1 MKKFLTVLLALSVV
15 FTYTVGSAFA
25 AVSAGR
31 DVTTEAAKKVES
43 ELTKVK
49 AAETLYLGGL
59 NPVPSN
65 EPADKGVS
73 FVDINLKRFAVA
85 DAKKVTAN
93 VIADAENDLNKL
105 YASVIAGKYESDD
118 QLDVAIASITASDYY
133 GADKFQNKVN
143 SLTKLADYELQYAK
157 ERYTALVNAVD
168 PLNYSDKVDENGDS
182 NRSKVVALKADTV
195 KKIDDAQNA
204 YKAGGARE
212 VANDFLVALEKIN
225 TITDDSYDV
234 ADLAA
239 AKEIAIAKVTAAY
252 AEQKADALAVQNQ
265 IIRENERITPQTD
278 ATRKAIAD
286 AKEAIEAINEQYP
299 AALQLMTDQIKALEK
314 VDDTVYYAGGAADTN
329 GIGTIKNYKYTYNVA
344 LSGTV
349 APAALVLAV
358 KKVNKIDELKADA
371 ELAKQFIGIEGSK
384 YYSVEEVEI
393 ALENAVK
400 KVYPV
405 KDSSELKIISID
417 AMTPA
422 EALQARIDALIGE
435 GDKAKAKV
443 VIDNKAY
450 ETVKAWTDAVAAGKY
465 DYNGSVDTKDAI
477 NELAK
482 DTKAALK
489 EVTSIADAEKV
500 FLDAYAKFDAFV
512 TKAEYDEMYAAK
524 GALYEKATKYSEQI
538 KAAVAAK
545 HQIVDASGKYNF
557 DSAPDKKFADNLIA
571 EMKKA
576 TTVADL
582 DAKYAEAIAVIDN
595 LKTVDALTAEAKAIN
610 DKALAIKAPVT
621 PAQKAEV
628 TGVMDEYAAFKDYVA
643 LIDCNKVFVL
653 YDARVKGYLQT
664 IANDEAKAINDAIK
678 AVGTVTV
685 EDKAAVEKI
694 IADKEALDQL
704 VKDYELTAT
713 TPAVG
718 DVDALETALSN
729 AEIEAVKIAIAK
741 MEMTMSKENVAKIR
755 DLQKAY
761 NALKTS
767 QKAAITGELY
777 DKYIALGKLA
787 NKYEINSTESLKL
800 SVSTKL
806 YKKSNKIRVNWK
818 VKDGDASYIDGYQ
831 VYKST
836 KAQKNY
842 KFMGKTKKSYM
853 DNKKNLKKGT
863 RYFYKVRAY
872 VEIDGQKYYSDW
884 SNKGN
889 RIYK

>member
-59 NPVPSN
+59 NPVTNN

-73 FVDINLKRFAVA
+73 FVNINLKKFAVA

-105 YASVIAGKYESDD
+105 YASVIAGKYESDKD
-118 QLDVAIASITASDYY
+118 LDKAIASIVASDYY
-133 GADKFQNKVN
+133 GADNFKNKVE
-143 SLTKLADYELQYAK
+143 SLAKLADYELQYAK
-157 ERYTALVNAVD
+157 ERYKALVNAVD

-182 NRSKVVALKADTV
+182 NRSKVVALKADAV
-195 KKIDDAQNA
+195 KKIDDAKNA
-204 YKAGGARE
+204 YEAGGARE
-212 VANDFLVALEKIN
+212 VANNFLAALENIN

-329 GIGTIKNYKYTYNVA
+329 GIGTINANYKYTYNTA

-393 ALENAVK
+393 ALGSAVK

-405 KDSSELKIISID
+405 KDASELRKISID

-422 EALQARIDALIGE
+422 EALQARINALTGAN
-435 GDKAKAKV
+435 GKAKV

-545 HQIVDASGKYNF
+545 EQVVDTSKYNF
-557 DSAPDKKFADNLIA
+557 NATKKFANNLIA

-842 KFMGKTKKSYM
+842 KYMGKTKKSYM